1 MKPDDRIALFSLDC
15 GSDFASQVAVHLG
28 VPLGKHEERDFED
41 GEHKIRTLE
50 TIRNRDVFVVQS
62 LNSSDG
68 LSTNDK
74 LVRLLFLLASL
85 RDAGAGRLNV
95 VAPYLSY
102 SRKDR
107 RTKPNDPV
115 TTRYVAQLFEAMTI
129 DTIVTVDVHN
139 RAAFENAFRCP
150 TVHLSAREAFIDYL
164 LPELGDR
171 EITVASPD
179 IGGVK
184 RAELFRESLANR
196 LERPVGS
203 AFMEK
208 HRSQGEMSGSAVVGD
223 IRNRTVLIL
232 DDLIAGGGTMQ
243 RAAEAFKDQGAE
255 DVIAIATYAVFT
267 QDTGEK
273 LSSSALSRVILGNT
287 VTPSLPSKSLK
298 TKVELVDITAGI
310 ADTITALHEGRD
322 VTDLES

>member
-50 TIRNRDVFVVQS
+50 TVRNRDVFVVQS

-95 VAPYLSY
+95 VALYLSY

-255 DVIAIATYAVFT
+255 DVIAIATHAVFT